1 MSFELI
7 LPFFPEELRAL
18 LLDPSISDLMING
31 TTGIYADRGGIVE
44 HIALETP
51 YSNDRLQAAIE
62 RVARILGQDL
72 TTQNPILNTRL
83 PDGSRVA
90 VVGAP
95 SSINGPT
102 FTVRKFN
109 RWFTSDELIASG
121 SLPEQVRNTVVSLM
135 GERKNGMISGGTG
148 SGKTTLMKAL
158 LDHVPLD
165 ERLIVIEQPAELKIA
180 HPNAVRWEAVDA
192 IPGQV
197 AVTPSQL
204 LAAALRHRPDRIIM
218 GEIRDEC
225 GYDLLQAMNTGH
237 GGTLSTIHAKSAWDA
252 LNRLSDLALSARPNL
267 NHSFIRSETAEAID
281 FVLYCERDHDGRR
294 RVRELITVNG
304 YSHAEQSFETAEIY
318 RASSAAA
325 A

>member
-1 MSFELI
+1 MGYELI

-31 TTGIYADRGGIVE
+31 ASGVYADRGGRIEKIV
-44 HIALETP
+44 LTTP
-51 YSNDRLQAAIE
+51 YTNERLQAAIE

-72 TTQNPILNTRL
+72 TCQNPVLNTRL

-95 SSINGPT
+95 SSISGPT

-109 RWFTSDELIASG
+109 RWFTSDELIESG
-121 SLPEQVRNTVVSLM
+121 TLPELVRDAVVRFI
-135 GERKNGMISGGTG
+135 GERKNGLISGGTG

-158 LDHVPLD
+158 LDHIPLH

-180 HPNAVRWEAVDA
+180 HPNAVRWEAVEA

-197 AVTPSQL
+197 AVTASQL
-204 LAAALRHRPDRIIM
+204 VAAALRHRPDRIIM

-267 NHSFIRSETAEAID
+267 NHSFIRS
-281 FVLYCERDHDGRR
+281 
-294 RVRELITVNG
+294 
-304 YSHAEQSFETAEIY
+304 
-318 RASSAAA
+318 
-325 A
+325 

>member
-95 SSINGPT
+95 SSMNGPT

-109 RWFTSDELIASG
+109 SWFTSDELIASG

>member
-1 MSFELI
+1 VSFELI
-7 LPFFPEELRAL
+7 LPFFPEELRML

-31 TTGIYADRGGIVE
+31 TMGVYADRGGVVE
-44 HIALETP
+44 PIALSTP
-51 YSNDRLQAAIE
+51 YTNDRLEAAIE

-72 TTQNPILNTRL
+72 TSQNPVLNTRL

-95 SSINGPT
+95 SSISGPT

-109 RWFTSDELIASG
+109 RWFTSDELIESG
-121 SLPEQVRNTVVSLM
+121 SLPRQVRDTAVRFI
-135 GERKNGMISGGTG
+135 GERKNGLISGGTG

-158 LDHVPLD
+158 LDHIPLR

-197 AVTPSQL
+197 AVTSSQL
-204 LAAALRHRPDRIIM
+204 VAAALRHRPDRIIM

-267 NHSFIRSETAEAID
+267 NHSFIRSGD
-281 FVLYCERDHDGRR
+281 RR
-294 RVRELITVNG
+294 RDRFRSLL
-304 YSHAEQSFETAEIY
+304 
-318 RASSAAA
+318 RARSCGPAPGARTNHRLRL
-325 A
+325 

>member
-1 MSFELI
+1 
-7 LPFFPEELRAL
+7 
-18 LLDPSISDLMING
+18 MING
-31 TTGIYADRGGIVE
+31 TSGVYADRGGSIE
-44 HIALETP
+44 KIALTTP
-51 YSNDRLQAAIE
+51 YSNERLQAAIE

-72 TTQNPILNTRL
+72 TSQNPVLNTRL

-95 SSINGPT
+95 SSISGPT

-109 RWFTSDELIASG
+109 RWFTSDELIQSGTLPASIRDTI
-121 SLPEQVRNTVVSLM
+121 VRSI
-135 GERKNGMISGGTG
+135 GERKNGLISGGTG

-158 LDHVPLD
+158 LDHIPLH

-180 HPNAVRWEAVDA
+180 HPNAVRWEAVEA

-197 AVTPSQL
+197 AVTTSQL
-204 LAAALRHRPDRIIM
+204 VAAALRHRPDRIIM

-281 FVLYCERDHDGRR
+281 FILYCERDHAGRR
-294 RVRELITVNG
+294 RVRELITVSG
-304 YSHAEQSFETAEIY
+304 YSHEEQSFQTQEVY
-318 RASSAAA
+318 RASDA
-325 A
+325 